1 MIKEIVKNLN
11 LSSTLRINE
20 ISKDLEAQGKD
31 VFKFGFGQSPFK
43 VPDDVVL
50 ELKNNANKNNYL
62 PVQGLPELRE
72 AIAVDEK
79 SKQNGGWNCKLN
91 DVYICHGVTE
101 ALQIIFAT
109 FLILSVEPTDVPP
122 NFITNIFIDSYQN
135 NIN

>member
-1 MIKEIVKNLN
+1 MIKEIVKNLS

-20 ISKDLEAQGKD
+20 ISKDLEAQGKN

-72 AIAVDEK
+72 AIAKNLNKEISIKKIDDETLNVK
-79 SKQNGGWNCKLN
+79 IFNNDILAAIVGEFNKNLIKIEKL
-91 DVYICHGVTE
+91 
-101 ALQIIFAT
+101 
-109 FLILSVEPTDVPP
+109 
-122 NFITNIFIDSYQN
+122 TNTQVFF
-135 NIN
+135 